1 MSLPPED
8 AVYQRL
14 KSLLGQFFP
23 DGVGPAEACLISD
36 GLARMSGEILAPYDE
51 SAWVQFGKL
60 VREHCNS
67 YRVEARI
74 APVGVE
80 VRRPRRILD
89 AALEL
94 DA

>member
-1 MSLPPED
+1 MQPP
-8 AVYQRL
+8 ASVY
-14 KSLLGQFFP
+14 ST
-23 DGVGPAEACLISD
+23 VAI
-36 GLARMSGEILAPYDE
+36 ARMSGEILAPYDE

-60 VREHCNS
+60 VREYRNS
-67 YRVEARI
+67 HRLEARI

-80 VRRPRRILD
+80 VRRPRRILN

>member
-1 MSLPPED
+1 
-8 AVYQRL
+8 
-14 KSLLGQFFP
+14 
-23 DGVGPAEACLISD
+23 
-36 GLARMSGEILAPYDE
+36 MSGEILAPYDE

-60 VREHCNS
+60 VREYRNS
-67 YRVEARI
+67 HRLEARI